1 MSEQEPITEGFVG
14 RTPHAQIR
22 TQPMW
27 RLSHA
32 GSILVCAALSVLGGC
47 SDDLGEERASDLRA
61 ARHDPLDRPTAVP
74 GDVEDIRRLPPVFGT
89 GAEFFAQE
97 APPAVRPT
105 SAGAMGPRMTEGE
118 LPGRYPF
125 YWTRAVYS
133 GRGRG
138 WWGGRGGGS
147 WATDYPKGDRQF
159 LIVLKRLVRLN
170 AYDWENAVSLADP
183 NIRRFPVIYA
193 VEVGRMEMTD
203 EEVAGLRSY
212 LDAGGFL
219 IVDDFWGTREWSV
232 FEWNMARVFP
242 ERTIEDI
249 PPDHPLFSAY
259 YDIEEVLQVPNINN
273 GASGYQTHERDG
285 YIPYVRGIFDDER
298 RLMVVVNWNTDLGDA
313 WEWAESPYY
322 PLEYSTFAYEMGAN
336 MIVYGMSH

>member
-1 MSEQEPITEGFVG
+1 M
-14 RTPHAQIR
+14 
-22 TQPMW
+22 
-27 RLSHA
+27 
-32 GSILVCAALSVLGGC
+32 LVIAALSVLGGC
-47 SDDLGEERASDLRA
+47 SHDLGGERRT
-61 ARHDPLDRPTAVP
+61 DPRMA
-74 GDVEDIRRLPPVFGT
+74 ELPPIFRPGL
-89 GAEFFAQE
+89 EFLAQE
-97 APPAVRPT
+97 APPAVRPP
-105 SAGAMGPRMTEGE
+105 SAGAMGPRMVEGE

-133 GRGRG
+133 GYGRG
-138 WWGGRGGGS
+138 FYGGRGGGS

-159 LIVLKRLVRLN
+159 LVVLKRLVRLN

-183 NIRRFPVIYA
+183 MIRRFPVIYA

-219 IVDDFWGTREWSV
+219 IVDDFWGTREWQV

-242 ERTIEDI
+242 ERSIVDLRL
-249 PPDHPLFSAY
+249 DHPIFSAY

-273 GASGYQTHERDG
+273 GANGYQTHERDG
-285 YIPYVRGIFDDER
+285 YTPYVKGILDDEG
-298 RLMVVVNWNTDLGDA
+298 RLMVVINWNTDLGDA

>member
-1 MSEQEPITEGFVG
+1 MRRP
-14 RTPHAQIR
+14 
-22 TQPMW
+22 
-27 RLSHA
+27 SHT
-32 GSILVCAALSVLGGC
+32 GSMLVIAALSVLGGC
-47 SDDLGEERASDLRA
+47 GHDLGGERRT
-61 ARHDPLDRPTAVP
+61 DPRMA
-74 GDVEDIRRLPPVFGT
+74 ELPPIFRPGL
-89 GAEFFAQE
+89 EFLAQE
-97 APPAVRPT
+97 APPAVRPP
-105 SAGAMGPRMTEGE
+105 SAGAMGPRMVEGE

-133 GRGRG
+133 GYGRG
-138 WWGGRGGGS
+138 FYGGRGGGS

-159 LIVLKRLVRLN
+159 LVVLKRLVRLN

-183 NIRRFPVIYA
+183 MIRRFPVIYA

-219 IVDDFWGTREWSV
+219 IVDDFWGTREWQV

-242 ERTIEDI
+242 ERSIVDLRL
-249 PPDHPLFSAY
+249 DHPIFSAY

-273 GASGYQTHERDG
+273 GANGYQTHERDG
-285 YIPYVRGIFDDER
+285 YTPYVKGILDDEG
-298 RLMVVVNWNTDLGDA
+298 RLMVVINWNTDLGDA